1 MLDEDD
7 QKDAGYFT
15 ESKGK
20 LTRRF
25 RKGLDDEVEIINS
38 FPFYGTPGFLT
49 LFLCFI
55 N

>member
-1 MLDEDD
+1 MT
-7 QKDAGYFT
+7 KKYARYFT

-25 RKGLDDEVEIINS
+25 KKGLDDGEEIINS
-38 FPFYGTPGFLT
+38 FPFYETPGFLT